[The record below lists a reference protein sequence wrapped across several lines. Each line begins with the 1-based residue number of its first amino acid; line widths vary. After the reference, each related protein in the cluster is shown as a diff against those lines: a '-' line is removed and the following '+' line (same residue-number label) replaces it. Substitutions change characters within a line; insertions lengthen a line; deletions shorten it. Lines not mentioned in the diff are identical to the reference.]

1 MSDPYGS
8 DPHPYGEWDESYQ
21 PMGQVPP
28 GPVPPAYH
36 SAYGPAY
43 VPAPV
48 PPRGPRRSLSSVLL
62 LLVMVLSV
70 GVISSTLT
78 LSIAGG
84 TGSAP
89 PDPKR
94 PSITVASTLSGDRE
108 NFKSVLE
115 SVFTIAVQGNTTGGT
130 GSGVAIDEKHIV
142 TNAHVV
148 TLGGEEKNTVI
159 QVQDSYGNE
168 YDAFLVGMDKVADVA
183 VLRID
188 DKVKLTPITFADSEN
203 LAIGQ
208 GVLAV
213 GAPLGLSNTVTSG
226 IVSAL
231 DRPVQLSVGGAT
243 AAEEASG
250 EAPST
255 YVNAIQTDAAINK
268 GNSGGPLIDT
278 NGNLVG
284 LNVAI
289 SSAEGSTGSIG
300 IGYAIPSDYVKRI
313 AGELIKNGKA
323 SHGLLDVSVVT
334 ARSSSQVFEDGA
346 LVQEIVKGGAASTS
360 NLRKGDVIIGWD
372 GKPVVSSGSLIG
384 FAKSYAPGSKVTLTV
399 RRGER
404 EVGVEVVLGSDV
416 D

>member
-8 DPHPYGEWDESYQ
+8 EPHPYGDWEHSYQ
-21 PMGQVPP
+21 PMGPNLPP
-28 GPVPPAYH
+28 QPPQPYHPAYGG
-36 SAYGPAY
+36 GPT
-43 VPAPV
+43 
-48 PPRGPRRSLSSVLL
+48 PPRGPRRGISNIAL

-70 GVISSTLT
+70 GVISSIVTVSVVNGMGDTL
-78 LSIAGG
+78 
-84 TGSAP
+84 

-94 PSITVASTLSGDRE
+94 PSITVTGTLSGERK
-108 NFKSVLE
+108 NLE
-115 SVFTIAVQGNTTGGT
+115 SILDSVFTIAVRSSTAGGT

-148 TLGGEEKNTVI
+148 ALGGEDQNEDTVI
-159 QVQDSYGNE
+159 EVQDSYGNE
-168 YDAFLVGMDKVADVA
+168 YDAVLIGMDKVADVA

-188 DKVKLTPITFADSEN
+188 ADVKLTPITFGESDS
-203 LAIGQ
+203 LTIGQ
-208 GVLAV
+208 GVVAV

-231 DRPVQLSVGGAT
+231 DRPVQLTQGGAT
-243 AAEEASG
+243 AEDEASG

-255 YVNAIQTDAAINK
+255 YINAIQTDAAINK

-278 NGNLVG
+278 DGRLVG

-300 IGYAIPSDYVKRI
+300 IGYAIPSDYVKRVS
-313 AGELIKNGKA
+313 GELIKSGKA

-334 ARSSSQVFEDGA
+334 AGSSSQLFEDGA
-346 LVQEIVKGGAASTS
+346 LVQEVVKGGAADAST
-360 NLRKGDVIIGWD
+360 LRKGDVIVGWE
-372 GKPVVSSGSLIG
+372 GKPVPSSGSLIG
-384 FAKSYAPGSKVTLTV
+384 FAKRTAPGTEVTLTV
-399 RRGER
+399 RRGDR
-404 EVGVEVVLGSDV
+404 EVAVNVTLGSDL